1 MTTINTMNAI
11 AQTSNLIVQANTDAS
26 GVTAGMLIAVIAG
39 ALVLTGALI
48 GFTHWF
54 MNR

>member
-1 MTTINTMNAI
+1 MTTINTMNTI

-26 GVTAGMLIAVIAG
+26 GVTVGMLIAAIAG

-48 GFTHWF
+48 GLTHWF

>member
-26 GVTAGMLIAVIAG
+26 GVTVG
-39 ALVLTGALI
+39 AIVATVVLTGIVI
-48 GFTHWF
+48 GFTHWIL
-54 MNR
+54 NR